1 MLNKSIKHLFVFRYF
16 YTGNAGHKST
26 NSGSGGHKSNS
37 KNSQE
42 SILDIKP
49 KKQQE
54 KPLFSTDT
62 INEDLES
69 GSGDGIDTDEE
80 DGHIPTRGED
90 TDENGDGDG
99 DLNIDN
105 TASGN
110 KVAPN
115 SGEDDLTT
123 EIDEKIPNIDDISSK
138 LKQFYFDCN
147 QSICAI
153 QNKFGKKIMRIP
165 HETNLIVDMKFID
178 LVSFLPAVNFFVH
191 HIVRIEKKIMHKF
204 GGQITEMRLS
214 LLFQIVYELLVR
226 LF

>member
-1 MLNKSIKHLFVFRYF
+1 MLFFSFAKNSKLHHLFVFRNS

-49 KKQQE
+49 KKQPE

-62 INEDLES
+62 DDDDLES
-69 GSGDGIDTDEE
+69 GSGDKNDTDEE
-80 DGHIPTRGED
+80 DEHIPTHGQNK
-90 TDENGDGDG
+90 DENGDEDGDG
-99 DLNIDN
+99 DEDLDIDN

-110 KVAPN
+110 KNIIAPN
-115 SGEDDLTT
+115 SGDEDDLTT
-123 EIDEKIPNIDDISSK
+123 EIDEKIPKFDDISSK

-153 QNKFGKKIMRIP
+153 QNKFDKKIMRIP

-191 HIVRIEKKIMHKF
+191 HIVRIEKKIMHKI
-204 GGQITEMRLS
+204 GGQITEML
-214 LLFQIVYELLVR
+214 
-226 LF
+226 